1 MKQDLHDGLLQLADT
16 LETEDKS
23 TQHMIENVDEKIE
36 EDVAAKDK
44 DIQLADTL
52 ELEGFELEKEA

>member
-1 MKQDLHDGLLQLADT
+1 
-16 LETEDKS
+16 
-23 TQHMIENVDEKIE
+23 MIENVDEKIE